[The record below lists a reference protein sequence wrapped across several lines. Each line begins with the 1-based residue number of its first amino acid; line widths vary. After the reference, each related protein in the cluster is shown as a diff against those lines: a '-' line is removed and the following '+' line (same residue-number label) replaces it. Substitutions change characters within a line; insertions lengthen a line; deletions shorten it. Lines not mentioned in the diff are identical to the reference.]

1 MSWPDHRSVFY
12 ALGTFLSGLAALML
26 LPALADFVIADSNW
40 TAFLASATVTG
51 GVGGATILAFRTAHK
66 PVIGRREGFL
76 LITLSWVVS
85 CMFAALPFMLSREQL
100 GFADAFFE
108 STSGLTTT
116 GSTIMTDLEGE
127 SHGIL
132 LWRALLHW
140 VGGVGIIVIA
150 VMLLP
155 YLRVGGMQLFRAESS
170 DQSDKIRARVSEMTW
185 EIFSIYAVLTV
196 LCAIVLTVAGMPLF
210 DAVCHAMSIIATG
223 GFANKDASIGFYQS
237 APIEWVTALFTLIGG
252 MAFALMARAVWH
264 GDWRG
269 LARDTQTRW
278 YFGYIILCVVLVT
291 LWQVAVNGREFE
303 PAFRSSAFTV
313 ISLGTTAGFVAE
325 DYSQW
330 GPFPEALF
338 IVLLFVGGCTGS
350 TTGAIKVFRF
360 CILGSFAKW
369 QLRSLVHQH
378 RVLLPTYNGVPVSDD
393 VVRSV
398 IGFIVLYLFTFAVLG
413 TAVAAFSV
421 DMTTAFSG
429 VAQALGN
436 VGPGF
441 GTVIGPAGN
450 FSTLPEGAKWI
461 LSLAM
466 LLGRLELLAVL
477 VLFTPT
483 FWRG

>member
-26 LPALADFVIADSNW
+26 LPALADYVVGERNAA
-40 TAFLASATVTG
+40 AFIASAAVTG
-51 GVGGATILAFRTAHK
+51 GVGGATMLAFRTSRM

-76 LITLSWVVS
+76 LITLTWLV
-85 CMFAALPFMLSREQL
+85 CCLFAALPFMLSHGRL
-100 GFADAFFE
+100 GLADAFFE
-108 STSGLTTT
+108 ATSGLTTT
-116 GSTIMTDLEGE
+116 GSTIIADLDAE

-140 VGGVGIIVIA
+140 VGGIGIIVLA

-170 DQSDKIRARVSEMTW
+170 DQSDKIRARVSEITW

-196 LCAIVLTVAGMPLF
+196 LCAVALTAAGMPLF
-210 DAVCHAMSIIATG
+210 DSVCHAMSIIATG
-223 GFANKDASIGFYQS
+223 GFANKDSSIGFYQS
-237 APIEWVTALFTLIGG
+237 ASIEWITTFFTLIGG
-252 MAFALMARAVWH
+252 MTFALMARAVWH

-269 LARDTQTRW
+269 IARDTQTRW
-278 YFGYIILCVVLVT
+278 YFGYMAFCTILVT
-291 LWQVAVNGREFE
+291 LWQVLVNDRALE
-303 PAFRSSAFTV
+303 PALRSSAFAV
-313 ISLGTTAGFVAE
+313 VSLGTTTGLVSE
-325 DYSQW
+325 DYSLW

-378 RVLLPTYNGVPVSDD
+378 RVLLPTYNGVPVSDE

-398 IGFIVLYLFTFAVLG
+398 IGFVVLYLSAFAVLG
-413 TAVAAFSV
+413 MAVAAFNI

-450 FSTLPEGAKWI
+450 FSTLPDGAKWI
-461 LSLAM
+461 LSGAM

-477 VLFTPT
+477 LLFTPT

>member
-12 ALGTFLSGLAALML
+12 AMGTFLSGIAALML
-26 LPALADFVIADSNW
+26 LPALADYVGGDRNW
-40 TAFLASATVTG
+40 TAFVEAATVTG
-51 GVGGATILAFRTAHK
+51 GVGGATILAFRTNRT

-76 LITLSWVVS
+76 LITLTWVVA
-85 CMFAALPFMLSREQL
+85 CLFAALPFMLSREAL

-116 GSTIMTDLEGE
+116 GSTIIVDLDLE

-140 VGGVGIIVIA
+140 VGGIGIIVLA

-170 DQSDKIRARVSEMTW
+170 DQSDKIRARANEVTW
-185 EIFSIYAVLTV
+185 EIFSIYAVLTL
-196 LCAIVLTVAGMPLF
+196 LCAVALTVAGMPLF
-210 DAVCHAMSIIATG
+210 DSVCHAMSIIATG
-223 GFANKDASIGFYQS
+223 GFANKDASIGFYHS
-237 APIEWVTALFTLIGG
+237 APIEWVTTLFTLVGG
-252 MAFALMARAVWH
+252 MTFALMARAVWH

-278 YFGYIILCVVLVT
+278 YFGYMLLGTLLVM
-291 LWQVAVNGREFE
+291 LWQVAMNGREFE
-303 PAFRSSAFTV
+303 SALRSSAFAV
-313 ISLGTTAGFVAE
+313 VSLGTTTGLVSE

-369 QLRSLVHQH
+369 QMRSLIHQH
-378 RVLLPTYNGVPVSDD
+378 RVLLPTYNGVPVTDD
-393 VVRSV
+393 VIRSV
-398 IGFIVLYLFTFAVLG
+398 IGFVVLYLFAFAVLG
-413 TAVAAFSV
+413 TAVAAFDV

-441 GTVIGPAGN
+441 GTTIGPAGN
-450 FSTLPEGAKWI
+450 FSSLPEGAKWL
-461 LSLAM
+461 LSAAM

>member
-1 MSWPDHRSVFY
+1 MSWPDHHSVLY

-26 LPALADFVIADSNW
+26 LPALADFLVEDPNW
-40 TAFLASATVTG
+40 TSFFASAAVTG
-51 GVGGATILAFRTAHK
+51 GVGGATILAFRTRRK

-76 LITLSWVVS
+76 LINLTWIVS
-85 CMFAALPFMLSREQL
+85 CLFAALPFMLGRERMDL
-100 GFADAFFE
+100 ADAFFE
-108 STSGLTTT
+108 ATSGLTTT
-116 GSTIMTDLEGE
+116 GSTIIANLEAE

-140 VGGVGIIVIA
+140 VGGIGIIVLA

-170 DQSDKIRARVSEMTW
+170 DQSDKIRARVSEITW
-185 EIFSIYAVLTV
+185 EIFSVYAVLTV
-196 LCAIVLTVAGMPLF
+196 ICAVALTVAGMPLF
-210 DAVCHAMSIIATG
+210 DSVCHAMSIIATG
-223 GFANKDASIGFYQS
+223 GFANKDSSIGFYQS
-237 APIEWVTALFTLIGG
+237 AGIEWVTTLFTLVGG
-252 MAFALMARAVWH
+252 MTFALMARAVWH

-269 LARDTQTRW
+269 ITRDMQTRL
-278 YFGYIILCVVLVT
+278 YFGYMILCTILVT
-291 LWQVAVNGREFE
+291 LWQVLVNDRALE
-303 PAFRSSAFTV
+303 PAFRSSAFAV
-313 ISLGTTAGFVAE
+313 ASLGTTTGLVSE
-325 DYSQW
+325 DYSLW

-378 RVLLPTYNGVPVSDD
+378 RVLLPTYNGVPVSDE

-398 IGFIVLYLFTFAVLG
+398 IGFIVLYLFAFAVLG
-413 TAVAAFSV
+413 TAVAAFNV

-450 FSTLPEGAKWI
+450 FSSLPEGAKWI
-461 LSLAM
+461 MSIAM
-466 LLGRLELLAVL
+466 LLGRLELLTVL
-477 VLFTPT
+477 LLFTPT

>member
-1 MSWPDHRSVFY
+1 MSWPDHRSVLY
-12 ALGTFLSGLAALML
+12 ALGTFLSGLAVLML
-26 LPALADFVIADSNW
+26 LPALADYVIADANW

-51 GVGGATILAFRTAHK
+51 GVGGATILAFRTRRA

-76 LITLSWVVS
+76 LITLTWVV
-85 CMFAALPFMLSREQL
+85 CCLFAALPFMLAREKL
-100 GFADAFFE
+100 GLADAFFE

-116 GSTIMTDLEGE
+116 GSTIMTDLNGE

-140 VGGVGIIVIA
+140 VGGIGIIVLA

-170 DQSDKIRARVSEMTW
+170 DKSDKIRARASEITW

-196 LCAIVLTVAGMPLF
+196 ICAVALTTAGMPLF
-210 DAVCHAMSIIATG
+210 DSVCHAMSIIATG

-237 APIEWVTALFTLIGG
+237 ASIEWVTALFTLIGG
-252 MAFALMARAVWH
+252 MTFALMARAVWH

-269 LARDTQTRW
+269 IARDSQTRW
-278 YFGYIILCVVLVT
+278 YFGYMIICIILVTMWQVLV
-291 LWQVAVNGREFE
+291 NDRSFE
-303 PAFRSSAFTV
+303 PAFRSSAFAV
-313 ISLGTTAGFVAE
+313 ISLGTTAGFVSE

-330 GPFPEALF
+330 GPFPEALLL
-338 IVLLFVGGCTGS
+338 VLFFVGGCTGS

-360 CILGSFAKW
+360 CILASSAKW
-369 QLRSLVHQH
+369 QLRSLIHQH
-378 RVLLPTYNGVPVSDD
+378 RVLLPTYNGVPVSDE

-398 IGFIVLYLFTFAVLG
+398 IGFIVLYLFAFAILG
-413 TAVAAFSV
+413 TAVAAFDV

-461 LSLAM
+461 MSAAM